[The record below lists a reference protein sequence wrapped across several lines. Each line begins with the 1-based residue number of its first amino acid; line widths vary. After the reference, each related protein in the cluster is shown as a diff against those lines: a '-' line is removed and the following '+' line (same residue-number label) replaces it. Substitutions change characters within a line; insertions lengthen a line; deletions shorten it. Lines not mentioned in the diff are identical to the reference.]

1 MNSAQRL
8 ITLGTF
14 PCGKRKLQTILEER
28 GLWNEK
34 GGGKSKAA
42 KKKPARKKSAWKGRK
57 EEKGEEE

>member
-1 MNSAQRL
+1 MRA
-8 ITLGTF
+8 
-14 PCGKRKLQTILEER
+14 KRKLQTILEER

-34 GGGKSKAA
+34 GGGESKAA